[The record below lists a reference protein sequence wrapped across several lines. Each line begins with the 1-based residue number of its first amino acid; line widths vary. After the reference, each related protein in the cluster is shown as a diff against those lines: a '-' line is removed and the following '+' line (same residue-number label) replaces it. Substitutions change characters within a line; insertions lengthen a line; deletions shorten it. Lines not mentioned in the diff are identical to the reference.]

1 MLQKGVAQCLINM
14 RNMKYEKYDNK
25 WEIWEI
31 NMRNMRNRENMLYF
45 HGNEKKQL
53 NSLLDT
59 IT

>member
-25 WEIWEI
+25 WEI